1 MSTPISPRLRS
12 RRATASAGITMLEVL
27 VAVVISSSA
36 ITFLVPAL
44 LRQVGVSAEADRL
57 TKVEAVVSRDLD
69 YITDYARY
77 WMLLSG
83 PYNLSNTITNTST
96 SYVMAPQVEYAPPP
110 NRCANGTLAA
120 GFLDDL
126 ASVTTTPARPY
137 AIPAAGGAQSLPL
150 VPEDP
155 DLEVSRTISSQG
167 SRIHVSYSLTGSKA
181 EGLRFFRQASVLI
194 EAAAWCDTLP

>member
-69 YITDYARY
+69 YISDYARY
-77 WMLLSG
+77 WKLSSG

-96 SYVMAPQVEYAPPP
+96 SYVMAPQVEYAPPAD
-110 NRCANGTLAA
+110 RCANGTLAA

-137 AIPAAGGAQSLPL
+137 AIPVAGGAQSLP
-150 VPEDP
+150 VDT

>member
-1 MSTPISPRLRS
+1 MSRPISPRLRS

-27 VAVVISSSA
+27 VAVVIASSA

-96 SYVMAPQVEYAPPP
+96 SYVMAPQVEYAPPA

-137 AIPAAGGAQSLPL
+137 AIPAAGGAQSLP
-150 VPEDP
+150 VDT
-155 DLEVSRTISSQG
+155 DLEVSRTITSQG
-167 SRIHVSYSLTGSKA
+167 SRIHVSYGLTGSKA
-181 EGLRFFRQASVLI
+181 DGLRFFRQASVLI

>member
-36 ITFLVPAL
+36 ITFLIPAL

-96 SYVMAPQVEYAPPP
+96 SYVMAPQVEYAPPA

-120 GFLDDL
+120 GFLADL

-137 AIPAAGGAQSLPL
+137 AIPAAGVAQSLP
-150 VPEDP
+150 VDT
-155 DLEVSRTISSQG
+155 DLEVSRTITSQG
-167 SRIHVSYSLTGSKA
+167 SRIHVSYGLTGSKA
-181 EGLRFFRQASVLI
+181 DGLRFFRQASVLI

>member
-96 SYVMAPQVEYAPPP
+96 PYVMAPQVEYAPPA

-137 AIPAAGGAQSLPL
+137 AIPAAGVAQSLP
-150 VPEDP
+150 VAT

>member
-27 VAVVISSSA
+27 AAVVISSSA

-96 SYVMAPQVEYAPPP
+96 SYVMAPQVEYAPPA

-137 AIPAAGGAQSLPL
+137 AIPVAGGAQSLP
-150 VPEDP
+150 VDT

>member
-69 YITDYARY
+69 YISDYARY

-96 SYVMAPQVEYAPPP
+96 SYVMAPQVEYAPPA

-120 GFLDDL
+120 GFLADL

-137 AIPAAGGAQSLPL
+137 AIPAAGVAQSLP
-150 VPEDP
+150 VDT
-155 DLEVSRTISSQG
+155 DLEVSRTITSQG
-167 SRIHVSYSLTGSKA
+167 SRIHVSYGLTGSKA
-181 EGLRFFRQASVLI
+181 DGLRFFRQASVLI

>member
-77 WMLLSG
+77 WMLLRG
-83 PYNLSNTITNTST
+83 PYNLSNTITKT
-96 SYVMAPQVEYAPPP
+96 SYDMAPQVEYAPPAD
-110 NRCANGTLAA
+110 RCANGTLAA
-120 GFLDDL
+120 GFLADL

-137 AIPAAGGAQSLPL
+137 AIPAAGVAQSLP
-150 VPEDP
+150 VAT

-167 SRIHVSYSLTGSKA
+167 SRIHVSYGLTGSKA
-181 EGLRFFRQASVLI
+181 EGLRFFRKASVLI

>member
-12 RRATASAGITMLEVL
+12 RRAKGSAGITMLEVL
-27 VAVVISSSA
+27 VAVVIASSA
-36 ITFLVPAL
+36 ITFLIPAL

-77 WMLLSG
+77 WKLLSG
-83 PYNLSNTITNTST
+83 PYNLSTTITKASNWIMT
-96 SYVMAPQVEYAPPP
+96 PQVEYAPPA
-110 NRCANGTLAA
+110 NSCANGTLAA
-120 GFLDDL
+120 GFLADL

-137 AIPAAGGAQSLPL
+137 AIPAAGGAQSLP
-150 VPEDP
+150 VAT
-155 DLEVSRTISSQG
+155 DLELTRTITSQG
-167 SRIHVSYSLTGSKA
+167 SRIHVSYGLTGSKA
-181 EGLRFFRQASVLI
+181 DGLRFFRQASVLI

>member
-96 SYVMAPQVEYAPPP
+96 SYVMAPQVEYAPPAD
-110 NRCANGTLAA
+110 RCANGTLAA

-137 AIPAAGGAQSLPL
+137 AIPVAGGAQSLP
-150 VPEDP
+150 VDT

>member
-27 VAVVISSSA
+27 VAVVIASSA

-77 WMLLSG
+77 WKLLSG
-83 PYNLSNTITNTST
+83 PYNLSTTITKASNWIMT
-96 SYVMAPQVEYAPPP
+96 PQVEYAPPA
-110 NRCANGTLAA
+110 NSCANGTLAA
-120 GFLDDL
+120 GFLADL

-137 AIPAAGGAQSLPL
+137 AIPAAGGAQSLP
-150 VPEDP
+150 VAT
-155 DLEVSRTISSQG
+155 DLELTRTITSQG
-167 SRIHVSYSLTGSKA
+167 SRIHVSYGLTGSKA
-181 EGLRFFRQASVLI
+181 DGLRFFRQASVLI

>member
-69 YITDYARY
+69 YISDYARY
-77 WMLLSG
+77 WKLSSG

-96 SYVMAPQVEYAPPP
+96 SYVMAPQVEYEPPAD
-110 NRCANGTLAA
+110 RCANGTLAA

-137 AIPAAGGAQSLPL
+137 AIPVAGGAQSLP
-150 VPEDP
+150 VDT

>member
-77 WMLLSG
+77 WKLSSG
-83 PYNLSNTITNTST
+83 PYNLSNTITSTST
-96 SYVMAPQVEYAPPP
+96 SYVMAPQVEYAPPAD
-110 NRCANGTLAA
+110 RCANGTLAA

-137 AIPAAGGAQSLPL
+137 AIPVAGGAQSLP
-150 VPEDP
+150 VDT

>member
-1 MSTPISPRLRS
+1 MSRLIGPRLRS

-27 VAVVISSSA
+27 VAVVIASSA

-83 PYNLSNTITNTST
+83 PYNLSTTITNTP
-96 SYVMAPQVEYAPPP
+96 YVMAPQVEYAPPA

-137 AIPAAGGAQSLPL
+137 AIPAAGVAQSLP
-150 VPEDP
+150 VAT
-155 DLEVSRTISSQG
+155 DLEVSRTITNQG

-181 EGLRFFRQASVLI
+181 DGLRFFRQASVLI

>member
-1 MSTPISPRLRS
+1 
-12 RRATASAGITMLEVL
+12 
-27 VAVVISSSA
+27 VISSSA

-69 YITDYARY
+69 YISDYARY
-77 WMLLSG
+77 WKLSSG

-96 SYVMAPQVEYAPPP
+96 SYVMAPQVEYAPPAD
-110 NRCANGTLAA
+110 RCANGTLAA

-137 AIPAAGGAQSLPL
+137 AIPVAGGAQSLP
-150 VPEDP
+150 VDT

>member
-77 WMLLSG
+77 WKLLSG
-83 PYNLSNTITNTST
+83 PYNLSNTITITNTP
-96 SYVMAPQVEYAPPP
+96 YLMIPQVEYAPPA

-137 AIPAAGGAQSLPL
+137 AIPAAGVAQSLP
-150 VPEDP
+150 VST
-155 DLEVSRTISSQG
+155 DLEVSRTITNQG

>member
-77 WMLLSG
+77 WMLRSG
-83 PYNLSNTITNTST
+83 PYNLSTTITKASNWT
-96 SYVMAPQVEYAPPP
+96 MAPQVEYEPPA

-137 AIPAAGGAQSLPL
+137 AIPAAGGAQSLP
-150 VPEDP
+150 VDT
-155 DLEVSRTISSQG
+155 DLEVSRTITNQG

>member
-1 MSTPISPRLRS
+1 MSRPISPRLRS

-96 SYVMAPQVEYAPPP
+96 SYVMAPQVEYAPPA

-120 GFLDDL
+120 GFLADL

-137 AIPAAGGAQSLPL
+137 PVAGGAQSLP
-150 VPEDP
+150 VAT
-155 DLEVSRTISSQG
+155 DLELTRTITNQG
-167 SRIHVSYSLTGSKA
+167 SRIHVSYSLKGSKA
-181 EGLRFFRQASVLI
+181 DGLRFFRQASVLI

>member
-77 WMLLSG
+77 WKLSSG

-96 SYVMAPQVEYAPPP
+96 SYVMAPQVEYAPPAD
-110 NRCANGTLAA
+110 RCANGTLAA

-137 AIPAAGGAQSLPL
+137 AIPVAGGAQSLP
-150 VPEDP
+150 VDT

>member
-1 MSTPISPRLRS
+1 MSRPISPRLRS

-96 SYVMAPQVEYAPPP
+96 SYVMAPQVEYAPPA
-110 NRCANGTLAA
+110 NRCANGTLAT

-137 AIPAAGGAQSLPL
+137 PVAGGAQNLPL
-150 VPEDP
+150 DPPDP
-155 DLEVSRTISSQG
+155 DLEVSRTITSQG
-167 SRIHVSYSLTGSKA
+167 SRIHVSYGLTGSKA
-181 EGLRFFRQASVLI
+181 DGLRFFRQASVLI

>member
-96 SYVMAPQVEYAPPP
+96 SYVMAPQVEYAPPA

-137 AIPAAGGAQSLPL
+137 AIPVAGGAQSLP
-150 VPEDP
+150 VDP